1 MEIRRME
8 VSGSSAARAVGKV
21 GILLADSANP
31 FWRNKVEEYLR
42 QAPDWGFEIVFR
54 EGRDPRD
61 PERQAEALR
70 AMYGEGCDARWLDR
84 KSVV

>member
-54 EGRDPRD
+54 EGREHRYPHRPPLEFFRNPD
-61 PERQAEALR
+61 EKSLQ
-70 AMYGEGCDARWLDR
+70 DARRLTQ
-84 KSVV
+84 